1 MNTAKTSAALLL
13 LLGAAVAAL
22 LAAGQAPFA
31 NSKYEWGEYREYSG
45 VIEAEPYPILFES
58 PAFFTG
64 GDARRPFLLVAP
76 GKHGLTGV
84 ERGKVRLS
92 GALIQRDGTS
102 MLEVQP
108 GSLAREAGPARQDHS
123 PLSLGTVTLSGEIV
137 DSKCYLGVM
146 NPGQG
151 KVHRDCAARCISGGI
166 PPAFLARDAAGKSR
180 VLLLTGD
187 MDFREHAGEPVEL
200 TGKLTLFSGLLI
212 LHVTSLRAD

>member
-146 NPGQG
+146 NPGNG
-151 KVHRDCAARCISGGI
+151 KVHRDCAARCISGGL
-166 PPAFLARDAAGKSR
+166 PAAFVVRDTGQVILLSGLPAKE
-180 VLLLTGD
+180 VLP
-187 MDFREHAGEPVEL
+187 FVAEPVVVAGELVRQDSVFVL
-200 TGKLTLFSGLLI
+200 KVS
-212 LHVTSLRAD
+212 SLRRE